1 MDAHLVGRE
10 KKGCGNVK
18 CKRRLGLDNKG
29 EPIANICLSANT
41 NL

>member
-1 MDAHLVGRE
+1 MDAHLVGNE
-10 KKGCGNVK
+10 KKVCGSVK

-29 EPIANICLSANT
+29 KPIANICLFANT